1 MRLTEKVHQYLKP
14 KLQSGATAIDA
25 TAGNGHDTLF
35 LAQCVG
41 ETGEVFAF
49 DVQAQALASAKQH
62 LQAHAIQTSIT
73 WIHAGHEDMLKH
85 IPIDKQKHI
94 QVITFNL
101 GYLPHGD
108 RHITTQPK
116 HTLMA
121 LNASLS
127 LLAQGGIVSILAYTG
142 HAGGREE
149 CEAIKAWAS
158 ALSDDFILSIHIP
171 EHTRTSPPE
180 WICIQKKLA

>member
-14 KLQSGATAIDA
+14 KLQSGNTAIDA

-49 DVQAQALASAKQH
+49 DVQQQALASAKQH
-62 LQAHAIQTSIT
+62 LQAHAIQTPIT

-85 IPIDKQKHI
+85 IPIDKHKHI

-108 RHITTQPK
+108 KHITTQAE

-149 CEAIKAWAS
+149 CEAIKVWANS
-158 ALSDDFILSIHIP
+158 LGDNYCVSITMP
-171 EHTRTSPPE
+171 ANTKSSPPE